1 MEYTCGTGS
10 FGEKTISR
18 SLLLSLR
25 KMSTNKEVV
34 QIEKRILVVN
44 EDVAFCQAF
53 QARMQ
58 SNCIA
63 VSCVQSELKA
73 LDIFIRQEWCLVIL
87 DIQSSDK
94 NWMEMLRI
102 MRSTKQT
109 PILTLIPPLEKEE
122 KIALFHAGADVCLDK
137 ATDIEISVAQ
147 AEALIRVYFSADFD
161 HNSHKSIIHS
171 EEFILIPCYRQV
183 IIDGKLLELTRREF
197 DLLHCIA
204 KIPGLVFTR
213 EQLYDYVWNY
223 GASVAVDETVKAQIK
238 SLRKKLASVG
248 KYYIQ
253 NEWGVGY
260 KFVLSKIEF

>member
-1 MEYTCGTGS
+1 
-10 FGEKTISR
+10 
-18 SLLLSLR
+18 
-25 KMSTNKEVV
+25 MSTNKEVV

-44 EDVAFCQAF
+44 EDIAFCQAF
-53 QARMQ
+53 QKQ
-58 SNCIA
+58 IQNNCIG
-63 VSCVQSELKA
+63 VVCVQSDLKA
-73 LDIFIRQEWCLVIL
+73 LDVFIKQEWCLVIL
-87 DIQSSDK
+87 DIQLLNK
-94 NWMEMLRI
+94 AKMEMLHI
-102 MRSTKQT
+102 MHSTKQT

-122 KIALFHAGADVCLDK
+122 KIALFHAGADECLDK

-147 AEALIRVYFSADFD
+147 AKALIRVYFAADFD
-161 HNSHKSIIHS
+161 QNSHKSIIHG

-183 IIDGKLLELTRREF
+183 IIDGKPLELTRREF

-223 GASVAVDETVKAQIK
+223 GTSVAVDETVKSLIK

-260 KFVLSKIEF
+260 KFVLSKTL